1 MNPQLLNQ
9 RIEPGISLRN
19 GLSIFTLTVL
29 FCVLWTGNADL
40 ESRIVTIR
48 YFLIVLTGL
57 LAFIV
62 PHIFF
67 PDRLMPLYQLG
78 NVSGKKISKLLIKKF
93 SRYSLPIYLAFPMM
107 MFADLQTPTEHLSVK
122 LIYTLVATLFY
133 TGIGCL
139 SLFRY
144 IKSGDESQFW
154 KESEKGRNLRRKVA
168 DYLKYPLDPGAIPSL
183 INTVWITVLG
193 IGTVI
198 SAAYVGNVYGPIFE
212 ASIAVFM
219 CGFGFLQMKRTE
231 KKIDRYFYS
240 TNAFFREFFG
250 ETLTGDDVAE
260 QRRVEQLWWVPKP
273 LKAHVWQFILQ
284 QERILPAGRLIAAGH
299 GAMLFIAYQKPDET
313 FITWLWVMFAVLHH
327 LLIALTFRSDV
338 SPGWLHRWLADRKT
352 WFAARFWMQVRW
364 ILPLLT
370 GMSIQYFIFGTPD
383 FYSQSVITAIFL
395 GTAIVISYAGQT
407 TQNRD
412 YKTI

>member
-1 MNPQLLNQ
+1 MNQ
-9 RIEPGISLRN
+9 RLEPGLSLKN
-19 GLSIFTLTVL
+19 GLFIIAITVI

-48 YFLIVLTGL
+48 YFLIVLSGL
-57 LAFIV
+57 LAFII

-78 NVSGKKISKLLIKKF
+78 NVSEKAINKLLVKKF
-93 SRYSLPIYLAFPMM
+93 TRYSLPVYAAFPIM
-107 MFADLQTPTEHLSVK
+107 MFADLQTPTENLYVK
-122 LIYTLVATLFY
+122 LIYTMVATLFY
-133 TGIGCL
+133 TGIGYL
-139 SLFRY
+139 SLYRY
-144 IKSGDESQFW
+144 IKSGEESRFW

-183 INTVWITVLG
+183 INTVWITVAG
-193 IGTVI
+193 IGTVTI
-198 SAAYVGNVYGPIFE
+198 AAYTGNVYGPVFE
-212 ASIAVFM
+212 ASTAVLIF
-219 CGFGFLQMKRTE
+219 GFGFLLMKRSE
-231 KKIDRYFYS
+231 KKIDLYFYS
-240 TNAFFREFFG
+240 TSAFFREFFG

-260 QRRVEQLWWVPKP
+260 QRTVEQLWWVPGI
-273 LKAHVWQFILQ
+273 LKAYVWQFILQ
-284 QERILPAGRLIAAGH
+284 QERILPAGMLIAAGH
-299 GAMLFIAYQKPDET
+299 GAMLFIAYLKPDET
-313 FITWLWVMFAVLHH
+313 FITWLWVMFAVMHH

-370 GMSIQYFIFGTPD
+370 GMNVQYFIFGSPD
-383 FYSQSVITAIFL
+383 FYSQFVIIAIFL
-395 GTAIVISYAGQT
+395 GTAILISYAGQT

-412 YKTI
+412 FKTT